1 MSDEI
6 HINVGGTL
14 FETKWST
21 LQRHCDTLLGSL
33 TTTSEYYN
41 NVKKQ
46 FFFDRNPELF
56 NTILDFYRNGVIHF
70 PTHICGW
77 NWKQELEFWRIPVT
91 DISECCYPKYI
102 KYEKDQNL
110 VNYIKNAFVVR
121 TAEYQT
127 HKVSCLAGIKQRIWL
142 FLEEPTSSIAAK
154 IFSVFYLLIVLLS
167 AITPMLATYPDVRQ
181 KFVDIDILIY
191 WVNLNGLNL
200 WINKENPKEVMFV
213 TTVAPKWLKDLD
225 LFITIFFSCE
235 QILRFASC
243 SRKKEYFKDWLNVL
257 DIILFFA
264 MWTIFIIDQL
274 FEEKLLENYELLIFY
289 SVCYCLAVFRLL
301 RFFRITKQYSALRIL
316 LMSVRASIKE
326 LGLLSITFLIF
337 VLLFANLIYF
347 AELRDPTT
355 FPDMVKGLWWS
366 VVTMTTV
373 GYGDEVPKSALG
385 RIVGS
390 LCAVSGLL
398 LLAMPIA
405 VIAGKFNDLYEKNAN
420 REDFKKLHT
429 IRKICKVHPASNII
443 TLKQSKRLKNTPD
456 LNTRELE
463 SNSDNKIFDI
473 DM

>member
-1 MSDEI
+1 MSGEI

-41 NVKKQ
+41 KDKKQ

-56 NTILDFYRNGVIHF
+56 NTILDFYRNGELHF

-77 NWKQELEFWRIPVT
+77 NWKQELEFWRISVT

-110 VNYIKNAFVVR
+110 VNYIKNAFIVR

-154 IFSVFYLLIVLLS
+154 IFSIFYLLIVLLS
-167 AITPMLATYPDVRQ
+167 AITPMLVTHPDLRQ
-181 KFVDIDILIY
+181 KHVDLDKLIY

-200 WINKENPKEVMFV
+200 WIDKENPKEVMFV
-213 TTVAPKWLKDLD
+213 TTVPPKWLKDLD
-225 LFITIFFSCE
+225 LFITMFFSCE
-235 QILRFASC
+235 QISRFASC
-243 SRKKEYFKDWLNVL
+243 PRKKEFFKDWLNVL

-264 MWTIFIIDQL
+264 MWTIFIIDQS
-274 FEEKLLENYELLIFY
+274 FDEKLLENYELLIFY
-289 SVCYCLAVFRLL
+289 SVCYCLVVFRLF

-316 LMSVRASIKE
+316 LMSVKSSMKE

-355 FPDMVKGLWWS
+355 FPDMVIGIWWT

-373 GYGDEVPKSALG
+373 GYGDEVPKTALG
-385 RIVGS
+385 RTVGS

-398 LLAMPIA
+398 IIAMPIA

-420 REDFKKLHT
+420 REDFQKLHT
-429 IRKICKVHPASNII
+429 IQKIGKVHPSNIM
-443 TLKQSKRLKNTPD
+443 TLKQSLKNTHH
-456 LNTRELE
+456 LNTREMK
-463 SNSDNKIFDI
+463 SNADNKIFDV

>member
-1 MSDEI
+1 
-6 HINVGGTL
+6 
-14 FETKWST
+14 
-21 LQRHCDTLLGSL
+21 
-33 TTTSEYYN
+33 
-41 NVKKQ
+41 
-46 FFFDRNPELF
+46 
-56 NTILDFYRNGVIHF
+56 
-70 PTHICGW
+70 
-77 NWKQELEFWRIPVT
+77 
-91 DISECCYPKYI
+91 
-102 KYEKDQNL
+102 
-110 VNYIKNAFVVR
+110 
-121 TAEYQT
+121 
-127 HKVSCLAGIKQRIWL
+127 
-142 FLEEPTSSIAAK
+142 
-154 IFSVFYLLIVLLS
+154 
-167 AITPMLATYPDVRQ
+167 MLATYPDVRQ

-326 LGLLSITFLIF
+326 LGLLSITFIIF

-355 FPDMVKGLWWS
+355 FPDMVIGLWWS

-373 GYGDEVPKSALG
+373 GYGDEAPKSALG
-385 RIVGS
+385 RTVGS

-429 IRKICKVHPASNII
+429 IRKVCKVHPASSII
-443 TLKQSKRLKNTPD
+443 TLKQSKSLKNTPD